1 MGKTSVVK
9 LPPGMTAFP
18 RTSERADQQKR
29 RMVGQSQM
37 LRTLALRQLGRSK
50 NSKKKTEKKTEDSEL
65 DPVKLGMGD
74 LCRLFDGTPITPM
87 VEGTPMH
94 GHRFVIFFDREQVAD
109 LGNLKL
115 AVLRLRVNHPLGDIK
130 DVADE
135 VGSSSTARSSSRV
148 PVAVRELH
156 AARSSIV
163 WNMKFGGMDR
173 QENLLDVK
181 DQQAA
186 MSLKL
191 WGGKKNPWSALWA
204 SDLWESDL

>member
-1 MGKTSVVK
+1 M
-9 LPPGMTAFP
+9 
-18 RTSERADQQKR
+18 
-29 RMVGQSQM
+29 
-37 LRTLALRQLGRSK
+37 
-50 NSKKKTEKKTEDSEL
+50 
-65 DPVKLGMGD
+65 
-74 LCRLFDGTPITPM
+74 
-87 VEGTPMH
+87 
-94 GHRFVIFFDREQVAD
+94 AD

-135 VGSSSTARSSSRV
+135 VVSSSTARSSSRV

-181 DQQAA
+181 DEQAA
-186 MSLKL
+186 MNLKL
-191 WGGKKNPWSALWA
+191 WTTKTNPCSVSWA
-204 SDLWESDL
+204 SSLF

>member
-18 RTSERADQQKR
+18 RTSKRADQQKR

-50 NSKKKTEKKTEDSEL
+50 NSKKKTEKETESSEL
-65 DPVKLGMGD
+65 DPVKLGMDD
-74 LCRLFDGTPITPM
+74 LSRLFDGTPIKPM
-87 VEGTPMH
+87 VEGAPMH

-115 AVLRLRVNHPLGDIK
+115 AVLRANHPLGDIK

-181 DQQAA
+181 DEQAA

-191 WGGKKNPWSALWA
+191 WEKTTWSALWA
-204 SDLWESDL
+204 SDLWASDL